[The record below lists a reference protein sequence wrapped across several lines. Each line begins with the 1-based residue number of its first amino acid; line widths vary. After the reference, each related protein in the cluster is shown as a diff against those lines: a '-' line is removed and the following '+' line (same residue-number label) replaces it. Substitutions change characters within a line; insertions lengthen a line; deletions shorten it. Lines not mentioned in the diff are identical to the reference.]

1 MSELETRSATAE
13 DIAEMRQVAEDIVA
27 EMRQKLETC
36 GRKASIGF
44 TVSANAVSVVLSV
57 LISLGGAFLIMF
69 YLRKYLLLLLL
80 HGPGAPAVSG
90 VPSLST
96 TWRQTYCVRSYV
108 RNKFRKFQ
116 WAESWWIIA
125 MRSKLVYIGAHK
137 RCYIYI

>member
-90 VPSLST
+90 APSLST
-96 TWRQTYCVRSYV
+96 TWRQLYCVRSCPEQVPEVPVGLDSVNYRDEV
-108 RNKFRKFQ
+108 VEMVGI
-116 WAESWWIIA
+116 W
-125 MRSKLVYIGAHK
+125 
-137 RCYIYI
+137 CP